1 MVIYSVIARPKRMKC
16 LNKLKQL
23 SEQVYMSSRTTNV
36 VSEQIKTRVK
46 HMLLL

>member
-1 MVIYSVIARPKRMKC
+1 MK
-16 LNKLKQL
+16 LQNNQEQL

-46 HMLLL
+46 PHYYYRQNKKLL